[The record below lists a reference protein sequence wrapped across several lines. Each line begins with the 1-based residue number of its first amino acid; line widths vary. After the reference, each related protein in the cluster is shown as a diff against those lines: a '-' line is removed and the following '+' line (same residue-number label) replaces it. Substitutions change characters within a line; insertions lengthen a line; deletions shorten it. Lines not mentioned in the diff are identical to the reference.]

1 MGRRLLAAPVVVLAA
16 VLAVLLPPSVAV
28 AAVSPTS
35 TIGTLA
41 GTGAARFAWDGGQA
55 IQAGLRNPRGVVR
68 LRRPPAR
75 RRHAQQPHP
84 GGRRRRLNRLV
95 RAQ

>member
-35 TIGTLA
+35 TVGTLA

-55 IQAGLRNPRGVVR
+55 IQAGLRNPRGVSFDSAGR
-68 LRRPPAR
+68 LLVADT
-75 RRHAQQPHP
+75 
-84 GGRRRRLNRLV
+84 LNNRIRV
-95 RAQ
+95 VAADG